1 MCVCARST
9 TTSSLKKFLEIHT
22 HTVPAI
28 NPQQIQIVSPLAYS
42 TTVVAVVVVA
52 VVVSVLVLRTSKF
65 FNKRTHCATK
75 KNRKEKRDFLLP
87 II

>member
-1 MCVCARST
+1 M
-9 TTSSLKKFLEIHT
+9 
-22 HTVPAI
+22 PAI

-65 FNKRTHCATK
+65 FNKRTHCATQNK